1 MEENK
6 EKKEETKEPVKE
18 EDNTLNI
25 NVVDKVVQKDLGP
38 GQKK

>member
-6 EKKEETKEPVKE
+6 EEKEETKEPVKE

-25 NVVDKVVQKDLGP
+25 NVVDKVVGKAIFG
-38 GQKK
+38 KKN